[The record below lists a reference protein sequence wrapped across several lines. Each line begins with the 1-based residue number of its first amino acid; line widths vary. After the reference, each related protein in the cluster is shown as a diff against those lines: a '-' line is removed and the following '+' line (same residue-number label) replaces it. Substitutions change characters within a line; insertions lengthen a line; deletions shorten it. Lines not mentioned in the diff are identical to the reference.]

1 MLDNET
7 FWVAVGAVSTAVSV
21 TVALLLPF
29 YLGRLNEE
37 KARIL
42 VARELHENMKTI
54 RQIAEVGNKSSIMF
68 AMGVN
73 QLEEIQEYRK
83 HLSLNHW
90 AHFKFQMK
98 PDHYIC
104 FEQLVLKIE
113 HIKSLS
119 GPPGSLIHN
128 SVKAAKSLV
137 HEYEIISERCR
148 YFRI

>member
-7 FWVAVGAVSTAVSV
+7 FWVAFGAVSTAVSV

-42 VARELHENMKTI
+42 VARELHENMKKI
-54 RQIAEVGNKSSIMF
+54 RGISKVGDQSAIMF

-73 QLEEIQEYRK
+73 QIQVIEEYKK

-90 AHFKFQMK
+90 AHFKFQMR

-104 FEQLVLKIE
+104 FEQLVSKIE

-119 GPPGSLIHN
+119 GPSGLLIHN
-128 SVKAAKSLV
+128 SVDVAKSLV
-137 HEYEIISERCR
+137 KEYDSISGKCR